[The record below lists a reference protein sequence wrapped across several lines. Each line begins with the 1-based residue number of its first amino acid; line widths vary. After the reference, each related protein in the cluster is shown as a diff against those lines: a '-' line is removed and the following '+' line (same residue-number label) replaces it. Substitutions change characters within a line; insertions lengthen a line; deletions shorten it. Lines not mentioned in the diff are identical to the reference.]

1 MQAPDSRPAFAPA
14 HHLQA
19 SLPALRRRRGGGG
32 SPPRR
37 QHRSEAT
44 TGLLRGYYESSC
56 YEATTGYYEAA
67 SYQATTRLLP
77 GYYQATTRILP
88 GYYQATTRSRAR
100 ATWPAAPQQQPSS
113 SAGAAHASNSE
124 PAPTIRT
131 PVERTR
137 GGRPP
142 HAEQAGQL
150 RRPSAPHLLV
160 QQDAVGVQPSLHSD
174 LADED
179 EHVERAGLGQV
190 DHDGAVHDRQ
200 APTPASSNHV
210 ACAGQ
215 HPVAP

>member
-1 MQAPDSRPAFAPA
+1 MSGAQQPTGWTS
-14 HHLQA
+14 HLLHA
-19 SLPALRRRRGGGG
+19 SLPALRRRGGGGG

-44 TGLLRGYYESSC
+44 TGLLRGYYESYC

-67 SYQATTRLLP
+67 SYQATTR
-77 GYYQATTRILP
+77 YYQATTRILP

-190 DHDGAVHDRQ
+190 DHDGAVQDRQ

-215 HPVAP
+215 HHVAP

>member
-1 MQAPDSRPAFAPA
+1 MDRCLHRPTPSKHPYRPFAA
-14 HHLQA
+14 AEAAADRHRVA
-19 SLPALRRRRGGGG
+19 STAAR
-32 SPPRR
+32 
-37 QHRSEAT
+37 
-44 TGLLRGYYESSC
+44 LLRGYYEVTTRATATRLLQ
-56 YEATTGYYEAA
+56 ATTRLLAIRLLPGTTRPLPGY
-67 SYQATTRLLP
+67 YQATTRLLP
-77 GYYQATTRILP
+77 GA
-88 GYYQATTRSRAR
+88 AR
-100 ATWPAAPQQQPSS
+100 APLGQAAPQQQPSS

-190 DHDGAVHDRQ
+190 DHDGAVHGRQ

-215 HPVAP
+215 HHVAP